1 MGQENNN
8 AEEEW
13 CGRFRLPLIDV
24 MFEIVLSSTKQIGN
38 SLFRTRKQSTRGTD
52 IWEGML
58 RAGYCQA

>member
-38 SLFRTRKQSTRGTD
+38 SLFRTREGRFGEQTD
-52 IWEGML
+52 I
-58 RAGYCQA
+58 